1 MVRLPGRWKELEEEV
16 SRSDVWILG
25 FLINVSRYADEVH
38 GVFDDLPR
46 NANDNNNVPLFA
58 LIFLMSEDKYSLD
71 LQMRRQPAASS
82 LPNINIHQFLKIFCH
97 LTSFSL
103 ALKLRL
109 SGALNHGQNKLRHT
123 HRMNTGILCALAA
136 ESATVILSPP
146 RPQRHN
152 PIYRPKVSSV
162 FGRET
167 T

>member
-1 MVRLPGRWKELEEEV
+1 M
-16 SRSDVWILG
+16 G

-58 LIFLMSEDKYSLD
+58 LIFLMPEDKYSLG

-152 PIYRPKVSSV
+152 PIYMCTYLLLSPKSE
-162 FGRET
+162 FGFSAGDHLKYLTHFWATRVV
-167 T
+167 

>member
-1 MVRLPGRWKELEEEV
+1 M
-16 SRSDVWILG
+16 G

-123 HRMNTGILCALAA
+123 HRMNTGILCCTCGRKRNCNFVAPT
-136 ESATVILSPP
+136 ATTAQSNLHVYISTPVA
-146 RPQRHN
+146 Q
-152 PIYRPKVSSV
+152 K
-162 FGRET
+162 
-167 T
+167 